1 MFLSRQAVYY
11 GFYKP
16 SRTFK
21 CCPEDPGLNPG
32 SEIFFSDEKGLTN
45 SGLRDGMA
53 TSLVLDFFYLYRG
66 ARLCNLQWLTLFLCF
81 YLMPERIKNIWWGLK
96 LGEQASQV
104 NAPFLLHGPS
114 VLYSHVRES
123 LKTTQAHCFVAL
135 VSCRWVQLT
144 ILSLCRLSS
153 KQHRI
158 NWESKKIE
166 PGAAGR
172 AARIPPCSL
181 AQAFMSVP

>member
-1 MFLSRQAVYY
+1 MQLFCFWLCGWAVYY

-81 YLMPERIKNIWWGLK
+81 YLMPERIKKHMMGFEAGWASITSKCSVFISWPLGPLQPCCIIIKNNPSSFFCRNKTGFIDIIQPLLTFLWAAWSISLSNIE
-96 LGEQASQV
+96 LG
-104 NAPFLLHGPS
+104 
-114 VLYSHVRES
+114 S
-123 LKTTQAHCFVAL
+123 L
-135 VSCRWVQLT
+135 RY
-144 ILSLCRLSS
+144 
-153 KQHRI
+153 
-158 NWESKKIE
+158 
-166 PGAAGR
+166 
-172 AARIPPCSL
+172 
-181 AQAFMSVP
+181 